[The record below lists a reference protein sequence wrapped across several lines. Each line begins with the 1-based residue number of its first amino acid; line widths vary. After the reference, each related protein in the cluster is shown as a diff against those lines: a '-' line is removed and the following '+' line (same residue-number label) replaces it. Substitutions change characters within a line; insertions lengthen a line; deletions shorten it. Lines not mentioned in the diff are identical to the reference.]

1 MKKMHVTVNGI
12 KFDVEVEVYE
22 DDENIIAP
30 QQFFVPQQRLNENI
44 SNFQANT
51 LFTKQ
56 TQKLKQTLK
65 QKSDTNVLSS
75 PINGVVL
82 EVLISVGDEVE
93 ENQVLFVLESMK
105 MKTNISSPRAGKIKS
120 IKVKVGDSVET
131 GQLLIEYE

>member
-22 DDENIIAP
+22 DDENILAP
-30 QQFFVPQQRLNENI
+30 QQYFIPHHRYNENI
-44 SNFQANT
+44 SNVQANA
-51 LFTKQ
+51 LFSKQ

-65 QKSDTNVLSS
+65 QKADSNVLSS

-82 EVLISVGDEVE
+82 EILVNVGNEVE

-105 MKTNISSPRAGKIKS
+105 MKTNISSPRAGKIKA
-120 IKVKVGDSVET
+120 IHIKVGDSVET
-131 GQLLIEYE
+131 GQLLMEYE